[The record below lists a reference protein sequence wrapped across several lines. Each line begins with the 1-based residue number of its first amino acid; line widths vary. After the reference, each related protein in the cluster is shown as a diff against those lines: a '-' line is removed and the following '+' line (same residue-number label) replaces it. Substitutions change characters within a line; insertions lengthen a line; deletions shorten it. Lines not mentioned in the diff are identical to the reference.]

1 MSQMPMLLHSRRYI
15 HMMQLVFLSVACVV
29 SNDPPN
35 FLAKSKINWWVS
47 QFLLLFYSLFI
58 NVHKC
63 HENRCHLSVFLQ
75 LYFLYRTWLTVV
87 LAACRLL
94 FGKQNKNPQHARSC
108 MPHCLAIKSLTFAQL
123 HNLSSLQFHGQSF
136 FFIVMFHATVSLRF
150 QSHCGK
156 TAQGNYLSFTADA
169 ESKSVCQERS
179 PPAEGLKLFESS
191 FRFYFDDCVL
201 SLFNFL
207 LAFFNSFVNSLAI

>member
-1 MSQMPMLLHSRRYI
+1 MPLLPYIHAYTLKQERKYSLHDWQCICDLRHSLILIPVFKSLFDLVIGYIPRWILDNLIAYICIIVLMSQMPMLLHSRRYI

-94 FGKQNKNPQHARSC
+94 FGKQNKNP
-108 MPHCLAIKSLTFAQL
+108 
-123 HNLSSLQFHGQSF
+123 
-136 FFIVMFHATVSLRF
+136 
-150 QSHCGK
+150 
-156 TAQGNYLSFTADA
+156 
-169 ESKSVCQERS
+169 
-179 PPAEGLKLFESS
+179 
-191 FRFYFDDCVL
+191 
-201 SLFNFL
+201 
-207 LAFFNSFVNSLAI
+207 

>member
-1 MSQMPMLLHSRRYI
+1 MVFNLPLKYNFHKIFKSAHPVWCSFIFVQIICEFNFIQCLYYPISMPIHWSKKENIVYMTDNASVTKHSLILIPAFKCLFDLVIGYIPRWILDNLIAYICIIVLMPQMPMLLHSRRYI

-75 LYFLYRTWLTVV
+75 LYFLYRTWLTVG

-94 FGKQNKNPQHARSC
+94 FGKQNKNP
-108 MPHCLAIKSLTFAQL
+108 
-123 HNLSSLQFHGQSF
+123 
-136 FFIVMFHATVSLRF
+136 
-150 QSHCGK
+150 
-156 TAQGNYLSFTADA
+156 
-169 ESKSVCQERS
+169 
-179 PPAEGLKLFESS
+179 
-191 FRFYFDDCVL
+191 
-201 SLFNFL
+201 
-207 LAFFNSFVNSLAI
+207 